1 MKFHGNILKT
11 MVANRGRRF
20 EATAIFQHNLL
31 SFDKDSAKISS
42 TKRTKATIFAIFGET
57 KVINFAQLY
66 LKLNVGSRTLLAFA
80 FQIQ

>member
-42 TKRTKATIFAIFGET
+42 TKRTKATIFGET
-57 KVINFAQLY
+57 KVITFAQLC
-66 LKLNVGSRTLLAFA
+66 LKLNVGSRSLPAFA
-80 FQIQ
+80 FKIQ